1 MEIALYDSE
10 TIDSFQWP
18 QTKEGELAKRYLL
31 PLIKEGPENFISN
44 AKTKLS
50 ILTLGELIIPIS
62 VNEGEYDN
70 SYLLSTYFIIANLKE
85 KLEKLP
91 TWLQLLANPMVNL
104 LGKLLKLIKIN
115 KVVIINNWLLTTN
128 LYPDLSKAEIGK
140 ITHFLKESFPD
151 HYLMFRSIQNY
162 KGTKVYEGLNFE
174 NYRMIPSRQVYLYDP
189 LRKQELSPSI
199 IRKQK
204 KDTNRLIRSGYS
216 VETAQT
222 LTNTDITRL
231 LELYQNV
238 YLSKYTKYSPNYT
251 EKYLR
256 DAIKNRTLY
265 FKLLKKNSIIYG
277 VAGFLQKND
286 YLLIPFFGYDTKLPQ
301 EESLYRMLSSVIM
314 EEVERLNVV
323 SHQGSGAPDFKKY
336 RGFQEL
342 QEYVAIYDRHLPFMR
357 RLFWVLGEKF
367 SSKIKH

>member
-1 MEIALYDSE
+1 MELTLYDSK

-18 QTKEGELAKRYLL
+18 QTEEGQLAKRYLL

-44 AKTKLS
+44 AKTRLS
-50 ILTLGELIIPIS
+50 ILNLGERIIPFS
-62 VNEGEYDN
+62 VNEAEYDN
-70 SYLLSTYFIIANLKE
+70 SYLLSTYFVIANLKE
-85 KLEKLP
+85 KLKKLP
-91 TWLQLLANPMVNL
+91 TWIRLFADPLVNL
-104 LGKLLKLIKIN
+104 LGKFFKLIKIN

-128 LYPDLSKAEIGK
+128 LYPDFTREELGK
-140 ITHFLKESFPD
+140 ITHFLRDRFPD

-162 KGTKVYEGLNFE
+162 KGKAVFEGLNFE
-174 NYRMIPSRQVYLYDP
+174 KYRMIPSRHVYLYDP
-189 LRKQELSPSI
+189 LRKKELSPSI

-204 KDTNRLIRSGYS
+204 KDANRLLRSGYA

-222 LTNTDITRL
+222 LSDGELARL

-238 YLSKYTKYSPNYT
+238 YLSKYTKFSPIYT

-256 DAIKNRTLY
+256 EAIQNKTLY
-265 FKLLKKNSIIYG
+265 FKLLKKENTIYG
-277 VAGFLQKND
+277 VAGFFQKND

-342 QEYVAIYDRHLPFMR
+342 QEYVAIYDRHLPFIR

-367 SSKIKH
+367 SSKL